1 MLASIPIF
9 AGRVCSIDH
18 FPSTEVRRRA
28 DHGRSAHDA
37 DAVGRML
44 ESRAKMSEETQ
55 MSAIFEGFIPYLVLV
70 RFDKDGDD
78 LKRRL
83 AESVP
88 ALKEGLAD
96 IGKVQFVEMSYD
108 GSMVAYLVA
117 ANPRFESVLQ
127 VQSHL
132 QLPQSGRSPAL
143 VNQDKVLVVSL
154 ETGTASRLERTTS
167 WLREFELLSE

>member
-1 MLASIPIF
+1 
-9 AGRVCSIDH
+9 
-18 FPSTEVRRRA
+18 
-28 DHGRSAHDA
+28 
-37 DAVGRML
+37 
-44 ESRAKMSEETQ
+44 

-117 ANPRFESVLQ
+117 ANPTFKNVLQ
-127 VQSHL
+127 VQTHL
-132 QLPQSGRSPAL
+132 QSPRSGRSSAL